1 MLGDMFAHQDDAK
14 KLPEDEESKAV
25 ENQDAPKFQNEEGA
39 KVNDTQQK
47 LNQED
52 GIELAEKKEDAN
64 EGGQKEEV
72 IDFTVAD
79 NLKLQANRSETRPA
93 ASKVAVNAR
102 QETEPG
108 ANEDF

>member
-1 MLGDMFAHQDDAK
+1 MLGDMFAHQD
-14 KLPEDEESKAV
+14 EESKAV
-25 ENQDAPKFQNEEGA
+25 ENKDAPKFQNEEGA
-39 KVNDTQQK
+39 KADTTTNK
-47 LNQED
+47 LNQEE
-52 GIELAEKKEDAN
+52 GIEMAEKKEDA

-79 NLKLQANRSETRPA
+79 NLKVAGQRSETRPA